1 MLWSWLLVT
10 LGHTPLLAGG
20 WLSNHLIIIIHG
32 SISLV
37 CVPRPATSV
46 HSVAYLII
54 SAGKLGKSGNVK
66 CTQIVIVFL
75 LLIESCD
82 RFQGQPQPP
91 QTIPIPF
98 LTVQTS
104 RHVRDILHVKCS
116 SGRRCLNIVLSLPN
130 ILLHSPLSQL
140 GLGDQN
146 NPDNLLFA
154 SKYFI
159 SRDYSVMSRQIIR
172 SHKSPITVTLISV
185 ASCSLND
192 HHQATSTASVSVCP
206 CKMSTSLI
214 TWRWR
219 CFHSINCN
227 NDFAFTDFYYLLC

>member
-1 MLWSWLLVT
+1 MWSWLLVT
-10 LGHTPLLAGG
+10 LGHSPLLAVG

-37 CVPRPATSV
+37 SVPSSV
-46 HSVAYLII
+46 HSAAYLII

-104 RHVRDILHVKCS
+104 RHVRDIRHVKCKFEY
-116 SGRRCLNIVLSLPN
+116 CT
-130 ILLHSPLSQL
+130 LHSEHSSPLSQL

-159 SRDYSVMSRQIIR
+159 SLDHSVMSRQIIR
-172 SHKSPITVTLISV
+172 SHKSPITVTVISA
-185 ASCSLND
+185 AS
-192 HHQATSTASVSVCP
+192 
-206 CKMSTSLI
+206 
-214 TWRWR
+214 
-219 CFHSINCN
+219 
-227 NDFAFTDFYYLLC
+227 

>member
-10 LGHTPLLAGG
+10 LGHSPLLAGG

-37 CVPRPATSV
+37 SVPRPSSSV
-46 HSVAYLII
+46 HSAAYLII

-130 ILLHSPLSQL
+130 ILLHSPPSQL

-159 SRDYSVMSRQIIR
+159 SRDHSVMSRQIIR
-172 SHKSPITVTLISV
+172 SHKSPITVTVISV
-185 ASCSLND
+185 AS
-192 HHQATSTASVSVCP
+192 
-206 CKMSTSLI
+206 
-214 TWRWR
+214 
-219 CFHSINCN
+219 
-227 NDFAFTDFYYLLC
+227 